1 MSKLLEK
8 INSDFTAAFKA
19 RETEKKNFLGVL
31 KGEVTREKKEP
42 ADAEV
47 IAKIESMIKNNNK
60 SIEKSGVSSLS
71 DVELGILESY
81 LPKQMTEEEIDI
93 KLKEAIDGGANNI
106 GAVMAAFKGLPAD
119 MKLVNQKVKQ
129 TLNL

>member
-8 INSDFTAAFKA
+8 INTDFATAFKA
-19 RETEKKNFLGVL
+19 RDIEKKNFLGVL

-42 ADAEV
+42 SDVEV
-47 IAKIESMIKNNNK
+47 SAKIESMIKNHNK
-60 SIEKSGVSSLS
+60 SLEKSGASALS
-71 DVELGILESY
+71 DVELKILESY

-93 KLKEAIDGGANNI
+93 KLKEAIDGGANSV